1 MQVTNNILHAERLK
15 NFELKKYE
23 LYAIMTILIK
33 EKNHFND
40 LNELNKFLD
49 NINIPF
55 SKMERTSRKL
65 VLLKAIETI
74 EKFSIEEMNFLL
86 GNIKNEIEKLPIEK
100 KEITIQK
107 KRKNNEEGY
116 INSLLEKL
124 NFIKRRRKK

>member
-1 MQVTNNILHAERLK
+1 MQITNKILQAERLK

-65 VLLKAIETI
+65 ILLKAIETI

-86 GNIKNEIEKLPIEK
+86 GNIKNEIEKLTIEK
-100 KEITIQK
+100 KEITTPK

-116 INSLLEKL
+116 INSLLEKFSR
-124 NFIKRRRKK
+124 N

>member
-1 MQVTNNILHAERLK
+1 MQVTNKILQAERLK

-74 EKFSIEEMNFLL
+74 EKFPIEEMNFLL

-116 INSLLEKL
+116 INSLLEKFSR
-124 NFIKRRRKK
+124 N

>member
-1 MQVTNNILHAERLK
+1 MARQVTNKILQAERLK

-65 VLLKAIETI
+65 ILLKAIETI

-86 GNIKNEIEKLPIEK
+86 GNIKNEIEKLTIEK
-100 KEITIQK
+100 KEITTPK

-116 INSLLEKL
+116 INSLLEKFSR
-124 NFIKRRRKK
+124 N

>member
-1 MQVTNNILHAERLK
+1 MQVTNKILQAERLK

-107 KRKNNEEGY
+107 KKKNNEEGY
-116 INSLLEKL
+116 INSLLEKFSR
-124 NFIKRRRKK
+124 N

>member
-1 MQVTNNILHAERLK
+1 MQVTNKILQAERLK

-86 GNIKNEIEKLPIEK
+86 GNIKNEIEKLTIEK
-100 KEITIQK
+100 KEITTPK

-116 INSLLEKL
+116 INSLLEKFSR
-124 NFIKRRRKK
+124 N

>member
-1 MQVTNNILHAERLK
+1 MQITNKILQAERLK

-33 EKNHFND
+33 EKNHFNA

-100 KEITIQK
+100 KEITTQK

-116 INSLLEKL
+116 INSLLEKFSR
-124 NFIKRRRKK
+124 N

>member
-1 MQVTNNILHAERLK
+1 MQVTNKILQAERLK

-65 VLLKAIETI
+65 ILLKAIET

-86 GNIKNEIEKLPIEK
+86 GNIKNEIEKLTIEK
-100 KEITIQK
+100 KEITTPK

-116 INSLLEKL
+116 INSLLEKFSR
-124 NFIKRRRKK
+124 N

>member
-1 MQVTNNILHAERLK
+1 MQITNKILQAERLK

-100 KEITIQK
+100 KEITTQK

-116 INSLLEKL
+116 INSLLEKFSR
-124 NFIKRRRKK
+124 N

>member
-1 MQVTNNILHAERLK
+1 MQVTNKILQAERLK

-100 KEITIQK
+100 KEIITQK

-116 INSLLEKL
+116 INSLIEKFSR
-124 NFIKRRRKK
+124 N

>member
-1 MQVTNNILHAERLK
+1 MQVTNKILQAERLK

-40 LNELNKFLD
+40 LFLD

-65 VLLKAIETI
+65 ILLKAIETI
-74 EKFSIEEMNFLL
+74 EKFSIEKMNFLL

-100 KEITIQK
+100 KKLPYK
-107 KRKNNEEGY
+107 KR
-116 INSLLEKL
+116 EK
-124 NFIKRRRKK
+124 IMKKVI

>member
-1 MQVTNNILHAERLK
+1 MQVTNKILQAERLK
-15 NFELKKYE
+15 NFELKKNE

-55 SKMERTSRKL
+55 SKMEKTSRKL

-100 KEITIQK
+100 KK
-107 KRKNNEEGY
+107 LLHKRK
-116 INSLLEKL
+116 EK
-124 NFIKRRRKK
+124 IMKKVT

>member
-1 MQVTNNILHAERLK
+1 MQVTNKILQAERLK

-65 VLLKAIETI
+65 VLLKAIETM

-116 INSLLEKL
+116 INSLLEKFSR
-124 NFIKRRRKK
+124 N